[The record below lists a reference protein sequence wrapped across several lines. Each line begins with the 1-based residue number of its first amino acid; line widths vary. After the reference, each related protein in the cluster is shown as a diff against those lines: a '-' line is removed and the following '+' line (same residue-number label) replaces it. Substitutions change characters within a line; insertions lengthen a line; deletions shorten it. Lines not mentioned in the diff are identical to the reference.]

1 MIIGDAPA
9 RLHADRRARP
19 LLEDIRHV
27 LHGQQARRC
36 KASVSVILLHVTLS
50 CAQVL
55 GRRDARARE
64 AARRSDRIDTHFDRY
79 RRHHQRRAGEICRD
93 HAEIICDRC
102 SRAIA
107 TPERISRRDL
117 PQASFSGMDVH
128 SGLAINRD
136 DVCTAPKMEGGT
148 STENLALQNIQA
160 LRIEQKM
167 IVLPSHGHA

>member
-1 MIIGDAPA
+1 MTRRPDYTPTDA
-9 RLHADRRARP
+9 RDLCSKIFVTCYMGSRRGGAKN
-19 LLEDIRHV
+19 
-27 LHGQQARRC
+27 Q
-36 KASVSVILLHVTLS
+36 SVWYCFHVTFS

-93 HAEIICDRC
+93 HAEIRCDRC

-107 TPERISRRDL
+107 TPGRISRHDL

-167 IVLPSHGHA
+167 IVLSSHGHA